1 MSKIIGIDLGTTN
14 SCVAVMEGG
23 KPVVIANTEG
33 ARTTP
38 SVVAFTKTG
47 ERLVGEPAKR
57 QAVTNAEK
65 TISSIK
71 REMGTDYKKE
81 IDGKKYSP
89 QEISAMI
96 LQKLKADAEGYLG
109 EKVSEAVIT
118 VPAYFNDA
126 QRHAT
131 KDAGKIAGLEVKRII
146 NEPTAAALAY
156 GLDNEKEQKIM
167 VYDLGGGTFDV
178 SIIEIGDG
186 VIEVLSTSGNNRLGG
201 DDFDQKITDWMLDE
215 FKKAEGVDLSTDKM
229 ALQRLKEA
237 AEKAKKELSSATT
250 TNINLPFITATAE
263 GPKHFDMNLSRAKFD
278 ELTHD
283 LVEKTAEPVQNA
295 LRDAGLTAADLGQV
309 LLVGGSTRIPAVQDK
324 VKQLT
329 GKEPSKSLNP
339 DECVA
344 LGASIQGGKLA
355 GDAGAGEIL
364 LLDVTPLSLS
374 IETMGGIATKLIERN
389 TTIPTKKSQT
399 FTTAADNQTAVDINV
414 VQGERQFARDNK
426 SLGQFRLDGI
436 PPARR
441 GVPQIEVTFDI
452 DANGI
457 VNVSA
462 KDLGTGKEQHITIT
476 AGSNM
481 SDDDIEKAVKEAAE
495 FEAQDKKR
503 KEAIDT
509 RNDADAFVF
518 QTEKAL
524 EEVGSSLDAADKS
537 AVEADLNALKA
548 MVEAH
553 QNAEDMTDDQV
564 AEMKAAKEKLTESAQ
579 KVFAKMYEQAQQAQG
594 AGPDMGAAGPDMGS
608 ANAGSNADDDVVDA
622 DYKEV

>member
-1 MSKIIGIDLGTTN
+1 MGKIIGIDLGTTN

-23 KPVVIANTEG
+23 KPVVIPNSEG
-33 ARTTP
+33 VRTTP
-38 SVVAFTKTG
+38 SIVAFTKNG

-57 QAVTNAEK
+57 QAVTNADR

-71 REMGTDYKKE
+71 RHMGTDYKVA
-81 IDGKKYSP
+81 IDGKNYTP

-96 LQKLKADAEGYLG
+96 LQKLKADAEAYLG
-109 EKVSEAVIT
+109 EKVTEAVIT

-126 QRHAT
+126 QRQAT
-131 KDAGKIAGLEVKRII
+131 KDAGKIAGLDVKRII

-186 VIEVLSTSGNNRLGG
+186 VIEVLSTNGDTRLGG
-201 DDFDQKITDWMLDE
+201 DDFDNRITQWMVDE
-215 FKKAEGVDLSTDKM
+215 FKKTEGVDLSGDKM
-229 ALQRLKEA
+229 AMQRLKEA
-237 AEKAKKELSSATT
+237 AEKAKKELSSSTT
-250 TNINLPFITATAE
+250 TNLNLPFITATAE
-263 GPKHFDMNLSRAKFD
+263 GPKHLDMNLTRAKFD
-278 ELTHD
+278 ELTLD
-283 LVEKTAEPVQNA
+283 LIERTAVPVQNA
-295 LRDAGLTAADLGQV
+295 LRDAGITASELGKV
-309 LLVGGSTRIPAVQDK
+309 LLVGGSTRMLAAQEK

-329 GKEPSKSLNP
+329 GKEPSKTLNP

-344 LGASIQGGKLA
+344 IGASIQGGKLA
-355 GDAGAGEIL
+355 GDAGAGDIL

-374 IETMGGIATKLIERN
+374 IETMGGVATRLIERN
-389 TTIPTKKSQT
+389 TTIPTKKSQI
-399 FTTAADNQTAVDINV
+399 FSTAADNQTAVDIHV

-426 SLGQFRLDGI
+426 TLGQFRLDGI

-476 AGSNM
+476 SGSNM
-481 SDDDIEKAVKEAAE
+481 SDDDIDKAVKEAAE

-503 KEAIDT
+503 KEGIDA
-509 RNDADAFVF
+509 RNDADSMVF

-524 EEVGSSLDAADKS
+524 QEVGDKIDANDKA
-537 AVEADLNALKA
+537 AVEADLNALK
-548 MVEAH
+548 EAI
-553 QNAEDMTDDQV
+553 NRAPIEEMTDAQIEDI
-564 AEMKAAKEKLTESAQ
+564 KAGREKLMNSAQ
-579 KVFAKMYEQAQQAQG
+579 ALFAKVYEAAQGSAG
-594 AGPDMGAAGPDMGS
+594 AGPDMGAGAD
-608 ANAGSNADDDVVDA
+608 NAGGGASYQDSDVVDG